1 MAWQLSLGLL
11 HLHSRDIIH
20 RDIKSMNIFITDN
33 KTLKV
38 RKLEPLKDL
47 FRLAIS
53 ACLAY

>member
-11 HLHSRDIIH
+11 HLHSHDIIH